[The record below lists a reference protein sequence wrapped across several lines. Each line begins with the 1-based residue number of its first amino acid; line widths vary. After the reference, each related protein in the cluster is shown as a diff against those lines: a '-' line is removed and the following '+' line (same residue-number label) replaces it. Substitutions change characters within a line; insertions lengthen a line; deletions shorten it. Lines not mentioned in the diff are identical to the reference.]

1 MPKFDHL
8 SELERLAIVRYL
20 LTAPAD
26 FTVDD
31 RTTEASHVYVEPK
44 TCATPTVCPATP
56 RPWGTLV
63 AIDLATGTIDWQV
76 PLGEYLSH
84 PGLGLGAEN
93 VGGSVVTASGLVFL
107 ASTPDM
113 KMRAFGARDG
123 PPLWEANLWAAG
135 YPTPAVYPAGGR
147 QFVVIA
153 AGGGRLGRP
162 SARNV
167 WRSRCRIE
175 CRHSPLL
182 DVGPVLRVSPIR
194 SPPIRWTRPN
204 G

>member
-113 KMRAFGARDG
+113 KMRAFDARDG
-123 PPLWEANLWAAG
+123 P
-135 YPTPAVYPAGGR
+135 AVVGGEP
-147 QFVVIA
+147 V
-153 AGGGRLGRP
+153 GGRLPDARRVPRRGKAVRGHRRRRRP
-162 SARNV
+162 AGPALGS
-167 WRSRCRIE
+167 E
-175 CRHSPLL
+175 CVAFALP
-182 DVGPVLRVSPIR
+182 D
-194 SPPIRWTRPN
+194 
-204 G
+204 